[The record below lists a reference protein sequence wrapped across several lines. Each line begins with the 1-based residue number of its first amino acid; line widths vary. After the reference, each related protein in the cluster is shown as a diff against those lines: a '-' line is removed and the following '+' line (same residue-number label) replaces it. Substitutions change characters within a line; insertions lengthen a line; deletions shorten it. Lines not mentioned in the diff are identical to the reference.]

1 MKVFETDP
9 VRTSSFTPW
18 QWSYLLKNML
28 GKSIFVKVF
37 VLQSIPPEP
46 RLCLIVCRNNY
57 SGTRRSYLICSSILL
72 CPQLH
77 VTNYTNMQSLKGSN
91 HCRIWL
97 TCLEGCKHIVLKAV
111 DEITHML
118 HEHKFN
124 SFTSKI
130 SLVILLTV
138 CHTIL
143 VMLVLRIWYW
153 IN

>member
-1 MKVFETDP
+1 
-9 VRTSSFTPW
+9 
-18 QWSYLLKNML
+18 ML
-28 GKSIFVKVF
+28 

-91 HCRIWL
+91 HSRIWL

-111 DEITHML
+111 DEITPLLQTPNSL
-118 HEHKFN
+118 HWHYSHVLKPTSHHITLPWVTRLFLVVSIKYQAHKKWKN
-124 SFTSKI
+124 INKGII
-130 SLVILLTV
+130 SLFNTKFAELT
-138 CHTIL
+138 L
-143 VMLVLRIWYW
+143 QELYGRQ
-153 IN
+153 

>member
-37 VLQSIPPEP
+37 VCFTVNW
-46 RLCLIVCRNNY
+46 LCLIVCRNN

-91 HCRIWL
+91 HSRIWL

-118 HEHKFN
+118 HEHKFFN